1 MAPRR
6 KAIWRA
12 GFRHGP
18 LAWSRMEGS
27 LKAVYVA
34 RFRADMT
41 RAQAGDYW
49 THVHAPMAD
58 GLRDM
63 VRYVQ
68 SHVTGPVG
76 GREEP
81 PGGLAF
87 DGYAC
92 EWWRD
97 RARFEAG
104 MQTPDWATIV
114 ADGVEFLDTSSLAG
128 MSVIVDENVVAAGA
142 PAPYKL
148 AFFMRF
154 RDDVGREAALAHWRG
169 PHAAI
174 ALELPGLVRYVQ
186 NAVAGS
192 LGAGGTITDA
202 RAAFDGFA
210 ELWFEDEAAWL
221 AAAGTEAA
229 ERLYRDTFEFADMES
244 AASMSASVV
253 ERVIK
258 PKG

>member
-1 MAPRR
+1 
-6 KAIWRA
+6 
-12 GFRHGP
+12 
-18 LAWSRMEGS
+18 MEGS

-58 GLRDM
+58 GLDDM

-68 SHVTGPVG
+68 SHVVGPVG

-81 PGGLAF
+81 AGGLAF

-97 RARFEAG
+97 RSRFEAG

-114 ADGVEFLDTSSLAG
+114 ADGVEFLDTGSLSG
-128 MSVIVDENVVAAGA
+128 MSVIVEETVVADGA
-142 PAPYKL
+142 LAPYKL

-154 RDDVGREAALAHWRG
+154 RDDIGRDAAIAHWRG
-169 PHAAI
+169 PHAPL

-186 NAVAGS
+186 NVVVGS
-192 LGAGGTITDA
+192 LGAGGVITDERA
-202 RAAFDGFA
+202 RFDGFA

-221 AAAGTEAA
+221 AAAATEAS
-229 ERLYRDTFEFADMES
+229 ERLYRDSFEFIDMES
-244 AASMSASVV
+244 AASTSAAVI

-258 PKG
+258 PRG